1 MCGITALFDAGE
13 LTPAA
18 ARKLVLEHSKL
29 IRHRGPDWSGVYD
42 YEDTESG
49 IMAMIAHERLAIVD
63 PESGAQPLF
72 NEDKSVV
79 CAVNGELYNHLKV
92 REEFPDYKFAT
103 HSDCEIII
111 PLYEK
116 YGTDMV
122 SHIDGMFAFVIFD
135 TKKKSYFAARDHM
148 GIVPLYIGYRADGG
162 VVFCSELKGLIG
174 LCERFELFK
183 PGHYYSSETCEMRPW
198 YQPKWYNLEYKPTE
212 ELVLTELRARFEKA
226 VVKRLMS
233 DTPWGVLLS
242 GGLDSSLVSSVA
254 ARHAKEQ
261 EASGWPR
268 LHSFSI
274 GLEGSPDLAAAK
286 KVADFLGTK
295 HHGFTF
301 TVQEGLD
308 AVNDVIYH
316 LETYDITTIRAATPM
331 VLMSRKIKAMG
342 VKMVLSGEGADEALG
357 GYLYFHKAPNKEEFH
372 KETVNKLKNLHYFDC
387 LRANKA
393 MSAYGVEPRVPFLDR
408 DFLDYVMNL
417 DPDWKMCKVR
427 PGDEKRGSIEKYIMR
442 KAFDTP
448 ENPYLPEEVLW
459 RQKEQ
464 FSDGVGYS
472 WIDMLRA
479 KAEEEVTDVQ
489 FKNRKNRFPVNTP
502 PTKEGYRYRVLFE
515 RHFPG
520 ESARD
525 TVPGGPSI
533 ACSTA
538 AAIEWDAEFKRLAT
552 QVGGDNSGRAV
563 AGIHNSAYDDVEA
576 VVSGASSK
584 KAHPEE
590 PAAKKQKQ

>member
-1 MCGITALFDAGE
+1 MCGILALLDVPA
-13 LTPAA
+13 LTLSE

-29 IRHRGPDWSGVYD
+29 IRHRGPDWSGVFEF
-42 YEDTESG
+42 EDTESDKK
-49 IMAMIAHERLAIVD
+49 AVIAHERLAIVD
-63 PESGAQPLF
+63 PESGAQPLY
-72 NEDKSVV
+72 NEDKTVV
-79 CAVNGELYNHLKV
+79 CAVNGELYNHLAV
-92 REEFPDYKFAT
+92 RKDFPDYKFQT

-116 YGTDMV
+116 YGVDMV
-122 SHIDGMFAFVIFD
+122 PYIDGMFAFVIFD
-135 TKKKSYFAARDHM
+135 SRTKTYFAARDHM

-174 LCERFELFK
+174 VCERFELFK
-183 PGHYYSSETCEMRPW
+183 PGHYYSSELGEMRPW
-198 YQPKWYNLEYKPTE
+198 YTPKWYDLKFKPTE
-212 ELVLTELRARFEKA
+212 ELILTQLRNRFEKA

-254 ARHAKEQ
+254 ARHAKEN

-286 KVADFLGTK
+286 KVAEFLGTK

-308 AVNDVIYH
+308 AIDDVIYH

-331 VLMSRKIKAMG
+331 MLMARKIKAMG
-342 VKMVLSGEGADEALG
+342 VKMVLSGEGADECLG
-357 GYLYFHKAPNKEEFH
+357 GYLYFHKAPNAEEFH

-408 DFLDYVMNL
+408 DFLDYVMTL
-417 DPDWKMCKVR
+417 DTEWKMCKVR
-427 PGDEKRGSIEKYIMR
+427 EGDEKRGSIEKYIMR

-448 ENPYLPEEVLW
+448 ENPYLPEDVLW

-479 KAEEEVTDVQ
+479 KADEEVSDLQ
-489 FKNRKNRFPVNTP
+489 FKNRKNLFPYNTP
-502 PTKEGYRYRVLFE
+502 ATKEGYRYRVLFE

-520 ESARD
+520 ESARS

-533 ACSTA
+533 ACSTP

-563 AGIHNSAYDDVEA
+563 AGVHNSAYDDVEA
-576 VVSGASSK
+576 TVSGK
-584 KAHPEE
+584 KNANGAVE
-590 PAAKKQKQ
+590 PPAKKQKQ